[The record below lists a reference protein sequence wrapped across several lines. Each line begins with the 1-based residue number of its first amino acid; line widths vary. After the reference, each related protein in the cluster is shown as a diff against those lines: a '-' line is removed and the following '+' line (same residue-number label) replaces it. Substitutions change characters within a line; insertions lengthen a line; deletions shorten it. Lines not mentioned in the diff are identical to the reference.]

1 MAEYEDLINRCIQVI
16 NEAVKFGNS
25 KERIGQLIADVVS
38 FAEKKALTDLSNV
51 SEDTA
56 KKKVWIRKYNGN
68 DLDFQGIAFHIGGDW
83 YGAFG
88 VHPNGSPLF
97 GISTM
102 GMDADYDE
110 KYLAFADMSNVPE
123 GSLTPE
129 KTTFANLINNLHY
142 AEYNDI
148 DDIKE
153 KGCYIVRYYKRISQ
167 PSVRTTYNYYY
178 LIVDVQDI
186 NVSQTLI
193 GLDTF
198 KSRSC
203 KADNPWSE
211 WKTGIVNPQ
220 PAILPR
226 EFLSLTSSSTSEE
239 ILTTL
244 NLAGGAKAIATLFQ
258 ERKGS
263 IFLDNDENGL
273 QTLIDYRKVSENNW
287 ELYYS
292 YFEYYVL
299 VEVSVWEDNEGTWHC
314 EKNEYEIPRK

>member
-1 MAEYEDLINRCIQVI
+1 M
-16 NEAVKFGNS
+16 
-25 KERIGQLIADVVS
+25 
-38 FAEKKALTDLSNV
+38 
-51 SEDTA
+51 
-56 KKKVWIRKYNGN
+56 
-68 DLDFQGIAFHIGGDW
+68 
-83 YGAFG
+83 
-88 VHPNGSPLF
+88 
-97 GISTM
+97 
-102 GMDADYDE
+102 
-110 KYLAFADMSNVPE
+110 
-123 GSLTPE
+123 
-129 KTTFANLINNLHY
+129 TTFADLINNLHY
-142 AEYNDI
+142 AEYDDI

-193 GLDTF
+193 GLETF

-263 IFLDNDENGL
+263 IFLDNDENAL

-299 VEVSVWEDNEGTWHC
+299 VVVS
-314 EKNEYEIPRK
+314 